1 MSARPDGVGIGWRP
15 GIDRTVE
22 GLVAAGSATFVE
34 VVAEDVHP
42 EAPPASLG
50 RLRAA
55 GVAVVPHGV
64 SLSLG
69 GAEPLRTDRVDHLA
83 AVGEALDA
91 PLVSDHVCFVR
102 AGGLES
108 GHLLPV
114 PRTRDALD
122 VLVANVT
129 EACARLPVPLALE
142 NIAALLD
149 WPDAEMDEGA
159 FLAGL
164 CERTG
169 VELVLDVAN
178 LHACAVNL
186 GRDPARV
193 LDDLPLERVA
203 YVHAAGGV
211 TAPDGLYHDTHA
223 HPLTEPVLDLL
234 ADLLARAAACGTRP
248 AVMLERDDRFP
259 SDADLAAELGLLRRE
274 HDRAGAAR

>member
-1 MSARPDGVGIGWRP
+1 MTAGPDGVGIGWRP

-22 GLVAAGSATFVE
+22 RLVASEAASFVE

-42 EAPPASLG
+42 ASPPASLG

-55 GVAVVPHGV
+55 GVTVVPHAV

-83 AVGEALDA
+83 AVATALDA

-129 EACARLPVPLALE
+129 EAATRLPVPLALE

-149 WPDAEMDEGA
+149 WPDAEMGEGA
-159 FLAGL
+159 FLAEL

-169 VELVLDVAN
+169 VRLVLDVAN

-203 YVHAAGGV
+203 YVHAAGGI
-211 TAPDGLYHDTHA
+211 TSPDGLYHDTHA
-223 HPLTEPVLDLL
+223 HPLTEPVLELL
-234 ADLLARAAACGTRP
+234 ADLVGRAASCGTRP

-259 SDADLAAELGLLRRE
+259 SDADLAAELGLLRRA
-274 HDRAGAAR
+274 HGRVGAVG

>member
-1 MSARPDGVGIGWRP
+1 MTGRPEGVGIGWRA

-22 GLVAAGSATFVE
+22 GLVAAGSASFVE
-34 VVAEDVHP
+34 VVAEDVAP
-42 EAPPASLG
+42 GAPPASLG

-55 GVAVVPHGV
+55 GVTVVPHAV

-83 AVGEALDA
+83 AVAEALGA

-122 VLVANVT
+122 VLVANIS

-149 WPDAEMDEGA
+149 WPDAEMGEGA
-159 FLAGL
+159 FLAEL

-186 GRDPARV
+186 GQDPARV

-211 TAPDGLYHDTHA
+211 TSPDGLYHDTHA

-234 ADLLARAAACGTRP
+234 ADLLDRAAACGTRP

-259 SDADLAAELGLLRRE
+259 SDEDLARELALLARA
-274 HDRAGAAR
+274 HDRIGIRR